1 MNRSQSTI
9 DYLKL
14 RVGALQTE
22 NAKLKNDFAVLT
34 EYMKDK
40 KVVPITVNTR
50 VCYDAFDRPISN
62 RTFELDTFDIMNHN
76 FNQ

>member
-14 RVGALQTE
+14 RVGALQAE

-40 KVVPITVNTR
+40 KVVPITVNPS

-62 RTFELDTFDIMNHN
+62 RTFERDTFDLRSHK
-76 FNQ
+76 FNN